1 MTLWDIDKRD
11 MVKGS
16 CHVQRGMFVIK
27 VREGG
32 AFVAVVFRKGNKCPG
47 DCRASPKHNVQTRMV
62 SRLAPILKKSKD
74 EVSMS
79 GLISEIFEKSK
90 SSCANTEGSRLW
102 KLRGQNKNDFRQLK
116 LPTNFCIAET
126 LPICSVIS

>member
-1 MTLWDIDKRD
+1 

-16 CHVQRGMFVIK
+16 CHVQRGMFLIK

-47 DCRASPKHNVQTRMV
+47 DCRAFPKHNVQTRMV
-62 SRLAPILKKSKD
+62 SRQAPILIKSKD

-102 KLRGQNKNDFRQLK
+102 KLRGQNENDFRQLK
-116 LPTNFCIAET
+116 LSTNFCIAET
-126 LPICSVIS
+126 FSKFTYLLSYQLIQY